1 MLNTKH
7 KRLLALILAAL
18 MLCLAVLPAFAEG
31 ENGKDEAQKD
41 EPWRGF
47 LRILGAIASYA
58 FVIGIIVIGVVFFIA
73 RVKTGRRG
81 Y

>member
-1 MLNTKH
+1 MLKTKH

-18 MLCLAVLPAFAEG
+18 MMCLAVLPAFAEG
-31 ENGKDEAQKD
+31 EKGEDENKGD

-58 FVIGIIVIGVVFFIA
+58 FVIGIIAIGAIFFIA